1 MRFFKNNLGF
11 LYETAITYPA
21 PSNLSYNWNFGVF
34 ALLVL
39 VIQIVSGIFLVMFY
53 SANADIAFVTVER
66 IMRDVPYGWLLRY
79 VHANGASFFFIVV
92 YTHLFRGLFYGSY
105 FYPRRGLWCTGVIIL
120 LLMILTAFLGY
131 ILPWG
136 QMSYWGA
143 TVITN
148 LASVIPFFGTK
159 VVYWLWSGFS
169 VDNPTLTKF
178 FSLHYLFPFI
188 ISALVGLHLFLLH
201 ASGSSN
207 PLGINFKTDQIP
219 FHPYYT
225 VKDFFSVLIF
235 FVFFF
240 IFVFFLPNH
249 LGHPSNYIPAN
260 PDLTPEHIVPEWYFL
275 PFYAILRT
283 IPNKLFGVLALLAS
297 ILVLLLLPFIS
308 SPKIRNSSYKPFFL
322 VLNYLFLADCFVLGM
337 IGQAPVE
344 EPYLLIG
351 KIATVFYF
359 FYFFIL
365 YFIEKIDSYFT
376 SELKKYN

>member
-1 MRFFKNNLGF
+1 MLM
-11 LYETAITYPA
+11 
-21 PSNLSYNWNFGVF
+21 
-34 ALLVL
+34 VL
-39 VIQIVSGIFLVMFY
+39 V
-53 SANADIAFVTVER
+53 
-66 IMRDVPYGWLLRY
+66 
-79 VHANGASFFFIVV
+79 FFFIVV

-120 LLMILTAFLGY
+120 LLMIITAFLGY

-235 FVFFF
+235 LIFFF
-240 IFVFFLPNH
+240 VFVFFLPNH

-308 SPKIRNSSYKPFFL
+308 SPKIRNSSYKPFIL
-322 VLNYLFLADCFVLGM
+322 VMNYLFLTDCFVLGM

-365 YFIEKIDSYFT
+365 YFFEKIDSYFT

>member
-79 VHANGASFFFIVV
+79 IHANGASFFFIVV

-105 FYPRRGLWCTGVIIL
+105 FYPRRALWCTGVVIL

-159 VVYWLWSGFS
+159 IVYWLWSGFS

-188 ISALVGLHLFLLH
+188 IAALVGLHLFLLH

-235 FVFFF
+235 LVFFFVFVFFF
-240 IFVFFLPNH
+240 
-249 LGHPSNYIPAN
+249 
-260 PDLTPEHIVPEWYFL
+260 
-275 PFYAILRT
+275 
-283 IPNKLFGVLALLAS
+283 
-297 ILVLLLLPFIS
+297 
-308 SPKIRNSSYKPFFL
+308 
-322 VLNYLFLADCFVLGM
+322 
-337 IGQAPVE
+337 
-344 EPYLLIG
+344 LI
-351 KIATVFYF
+351 I
-359 FYFFIL
+359 
-365 YFIEKIDSYFT
+365 
-376 SELKKYN
+376 